1 MNSVQLR
8 GRLTADPEIRN
19 YMMKDGSTGTVA
31 AFTLAVPDR
40 TAKKDENGNFQADFI
55 RCSCFGRNAEII
67 EAFSM
72 KGTEILI
79 TAGKLTSG
87 SYIKDG
93 VTCFTV
99 EVSISTF
106 EYIGGTKSKE
116 DKETSKEHDTKS
128 NKK

>member
-87 SYIKDG
+87 SYNKEGI
-93 VTCFTV
+93 TV
-99 EVSISTF
+99 FSTEVNIISYEF
-106 EYIGGTKSKE
+106 VSGTKSKE
-116 DKETSKEHDTKS
+116 AEPEPKGNSK
-128 NKK
+128 KK

>member
-8 GRLTADPEIRN
+8 GRLTADPEIKN
-19 YMMKDGSTGTVA
+19 FMMKDGSTGTVA

-40 TAKKDENGNFQADFI
+40 TAKRDENGNFQAYFI
-55 RCSCFGRNAEII
+55 RCSSFGKNAEII

-87 SYIKDG
+87 SYNKEGI
-93 VTCFTV
+93 TV
-99 EVSISTF
+99 FSTEVNIVSYEFVS
-106 EYIGGTKSKE
+106 GTKSKE
-116 DKETSKEHDTKS
+116 AEPEPKGNSK
-128 NKK
+128 KK

>member
-8 GRLTADPEIRN
+8 GRLVADPEVRT

-40 TAKKDENGNFQADFI
+40 TAKRDENGNFQADFI
-55 RCSCFGRNAEII
+55 RSSCFGKNAEII
-67 EAFSM
+67 QAFSM

-87 SYIKDG
+87 SYVKDG

-106 EYIGGTKSKE
+106 EFIGGTKSKE
-116 DKETSKEHDTKS
+116 DKETSKEPDTKS